1 MSIKKGE
8 TLAEMSAYDVGARF
22 MHRLYLVLYFGTTL
36 IRERTCYATRI
47 GMACIAKD
55 VEYAMSDRYQFLIE
69 GHLDDTW
76 SAWLGDV
83 PLQHQPDG
91 TTLFT
96 QALRDQSALYGL
108 LFKLLNTGVSLIA
121 MQRMTLQEETTVTN
135 NSTAEALAIREVVAA
150 VEAGWNAGD
159 GSRFAAPFAE
169 DADYVIVDGRYIN
182 GRQTIAQGHQQIF
195 DTIYR
200 NTSNVASVQHIRLL
214 GDDVAVVHVEWQ
226 LTFRQDLAVH
236 KSLSTMVMAKANGT
250 WSITAFQ
257 NTPIVSR

>member
-1 MSIKKGE
+1 MSNI
-8 TLAEMSAYDVGARF
+8 YRF
-22 MHRLYLVLYFGTTL
+22 QV
-36 IRERTCYATRI
+36 
-47 GMACIAKD
+47 
-55 VEYAMSDRYQFLIE
+55 E
-69 GHLDDTW
+69 GHLDHSW
-76 SAWLGDV
+76 SVWLGDV
-83 PLQHQPDG
+83 PLLHQHDG

-96 QALRDQSALYGL
+96 QALPDQSALYGL
-108 LFKLLNTGVSLIA
+108 LFKLLNTGVALIA

-135 NSTAEALAIREVVAA
+135 TSTAEALAIREVVAA

-200 NTSNVASVQHIRLL
+200 DTHNVATVQHIRLL

-226 LTFRQDLAVH
+226 LTFRQDSAVH
-236 KSLSTMVMAKANGT
+236 KSINTMVMAKANGA

-257 NTPIVSR
+257 NTPVVSR